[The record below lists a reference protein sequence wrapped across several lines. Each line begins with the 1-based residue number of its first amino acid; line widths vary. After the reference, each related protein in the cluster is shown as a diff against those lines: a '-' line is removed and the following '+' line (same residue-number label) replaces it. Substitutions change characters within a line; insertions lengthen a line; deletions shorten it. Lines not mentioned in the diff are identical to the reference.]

1 MGKATQDVYGKITN
15 VPWKINDSGIDD
27 NDLNKP
33 VKLVSSD
40 TVALCSDGDQIYG
53 FINSVEQRT
62 QDGKTIVG
70 IQDSGRVWVQLSGAS
85 SFGALVEAGAN
96 AAAGTAN
103 SGTKKAIVST
113 HSYDTTDV
121 ASLAGSLVDKAW
133 KIISGTFSDGDTV
146 LIEKQ

>member
-113 HSYDTTDV
+113 HTKVT
-121 ASLAGSLVDKAW
+121 ATEKMW